1 MKPFVQQ
8 GDRVVDFS
16 CGSNE
21 WANMVEEELGC
32 DFVSFDLFPPKMPK
46 NWFHM
51 DWFDVKVGLLPSS
64 PSPKLEASLRSL
76 VSSGLGFVASLKPR
90 SQTEI

>member
-1 MKPFVQQ
+1 MQQ

-46 NWFHM
+46 NWVHM
-51 DWFDVKVGLLPSS
+51 DWFDVKVCLLSS
-64 PSPKLEASLRSL
+64 
-76 VSSGLGFVASLKPR
+76 SLKPR
-90 SQTEI
+90 HKPFLSTLLYLGLGFMASLQSRLQTQI